1 MQASQANANPPD
13 HEARD
18 TPQVTSIARPQSII
32 RAWTLRFIALSIGV
46 CSALLCAEIGLRILG
61 ISYPLPYQTDPYCG
75 TKLQSNFTAHFMK
88 EGRAW
93 VQTTRDGR
101 RDREYP
107 LQKAPN
113 TFRIA
118 ILGDS
123 YAEALQVELEETFWA
138 VLQTELEECDSLQ
151 NKKIEVLNFG
161 TSGFGTAQELQM
173 LEHYVWAYQPDLV
186 LLAFLT
192 GNDISDNSKKL
203 SSNPVRPFYQLVNDQ
218 LVLDDS
224 FLQHPTYLA
233 ANSPWGKTKT
243 AAINGSRSLQLL
255 RETTNRWQARTNP
268 RTSEVQV
275 EEGLDPIYAAPKSKD
290 WQEAWAVTEKLLQK
304 MSKECEQHRCKFCVV
319 TLTNSLQVEPDR
331 RKRENVQLANG
342 LEHLFYPDF
351 RIADLGKR
359 EGFCVFNLAPS
370 MQESAEQTQT
380 YFHGFSNTK
389 FGTGHWNRDGH
400 RFAGQWLAKELC
412 RFLDTVV
419 NIAPPP

>member
-18 TPQVTSIARPQSII
+18 TPQANRGMRSQPLLRVWA
-32 RAWTLRFIALSIGV
+32 LRFIALSIGV
-46 CSALLCAEIGLRILG
+46 CSALLCGEIGLRVLG
-61 ISYPLPYQTDPYCG
+61 ISYPLPYQTDPNCG
-75 TKLQSNFTAHFMK
+75 TKLQPNFTAHFMK

-93 VQTTRDGR
+93 VQTTSDGR

-107 LQKAPN
+107 LQKSPN

-123 YAEALQVELEETFWA
+123 YAEALQVELEETFWS
-138 VLQTELEECDSLQ
+138 VLQTELSGCDSLKNQ
-151 NKKIEVLNFG
+151 QIEVLNFG

-173 LEHYVWAYQPDLV
+173 LEHYLWAYQPDLV

-192 GNDISDNSKKL
+192 GNDISDNSKAL
-203 SSNPVRPFYQLVNDQ
+203 SSNPVRPFYQLVDDQ

-233 ANSPWGKTKT
+233 ANSSWGKTKT
-243 AAINGSRSLQLL
+243 AAINGSRILQLL
-255 RETTNRWQARTNP
+255 RETSNRWQARTKPNP
-268 RTSEVQV
+268 SEAQV
-275 EEGLDPIYAAPKSKD
+275 EDGLDPIYAAPKSKD
-290 WQEAWAVTEKLLQK
+290 WQDAWAVTEKLLQK
-304 MSKECEQHRCKFCVV
+304 MFTECEQHRCKFCVV
-319 TLTNSLQVEPDR
+319 TLTNAIQVEPDR
-331 RKRENVQLANG
+331 RKREKAQQASG

-359 EGFCVFNLAPS
+359 DGFCVFNLAPS
-370 MQESAEQTQT
+370 MQVSAEETQT
-380 YFHGFSNTK
+380 YFHGFSNTQ

-400 RFAGQWLAKELC
+400 RFAGQWIAKELC
-412 RFLDTVV
+412 NFLDTDV
-419 NIAPPP
+419 NITQTP